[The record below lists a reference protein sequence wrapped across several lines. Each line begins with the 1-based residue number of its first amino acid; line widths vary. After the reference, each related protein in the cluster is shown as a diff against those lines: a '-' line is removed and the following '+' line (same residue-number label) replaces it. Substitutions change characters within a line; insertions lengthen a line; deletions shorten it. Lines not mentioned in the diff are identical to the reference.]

1 VEFSDFQCP
10 YCAVAMVKLN
20 AVLKAYPNDVKL
32 VFKQFPLD
40 IHSQAALAAA
50 AALAAHRQGK
60 FWPLHDAMFA
70 DRTHLSRKTILA
82 MAGAAGLDT
91 KRFEQDWDSAAIKQ
105 AVAREQAEGDKAG
118 VDATPT
124 VFIDGQKYN
133 GELDLDAI
141 RPIIEAELKRK

>member
-1 VEFSDFQCP
+1 
-10 YCAVAMVKLN
+10 
-20 AVLKAYPNDVKL
+20 
-32 VFKQFPLD
+32 
-40 IHSQAALAAA
+40 
-50 AALAAHRQGK
+50 
-60 FWPLHDAMFA
+60 
-70 DRTHLSRKTILA
+70 